1 MADRLQD
8 RTAIVTGG
16 ANGIGRGIVRAFV
29 AEGARVMAV
38 DVDEERGEQLAAE
51 LGDAVRFLAVDISQE
66 ASAEVVRDAALA
78 AWGSVHVLVNNAH
91 ASRQAPFVETTM
103 EMFALSFD
111 TGFYPA
117 FWLMRACYPDLRATR
132 GSVINFASGAGLVGH
147 PTQLSYA
154 AAKEAVRAM
163 SRVAAH
169 EWAEDDINVN
179 VISPLAR
186 TEGVDRFL
194 AEHPEREAALLRGAP
209 LGRLGDPEADI
220 GRAAVFLASDDASYI
235 TGQTL
240 MVDGGGVMLR

>member
-29 AEGARVMAV
+29 AEGARVLVV
-38 DVDEERGEQLAAE
+38 DVDEARGEELATE

-66 ASAEVVRDAALA
+66 ANAAVIRDAAVSA
-78 AWGSVHVLVNNAH
+78 FGAVHVLVNNAH
-91 ASRQAPFVETTM
+91 ASRQAPFVDTTM
-103 EMFALSFD
+103 EMFALSFN

-117 FWLMRACYPDLRATR
+117 FWLMRACYEDLKATR

-147 PTQLSYA
+147 PTQLTYA

-169 EWAEDDINVN
+169 EWAPDDINVN
-179 VISPLAR
+179 IISPLAR
-186 TEGVDRFL
+186 TEGVERFL

-220 GRAAVFLASDDASYI
+220 GRTAVYLASDDASFM

>member
-1 MADRLQD
+1 MTGRLQD

-29 AEGARVMAV
+29 AEGARVLFV
-38 DVDEERGEQLAAE
+38 DVDEARGAELAAE
-51 LGDAVRFLAVDISQE
+51 LGDSATFLAIDISQE
-66 ASAEVVRDAALA
+66 ANAEVIRDAAVSA
-78 AWGSVHVLVNNAH
+78 YGGVHVLVNNAH
-91 ASRQAPFVETTM
+91 VSRQAPLVETTM

-117 FWLMRACYPDLRATR
+117 FWLMRACYEDLRANR
-132 GSVINFASGAGLVGH
+132 GSVINFASGAGLIGR

-169 EWAEDDINVN
+169 EWARDDINVN

-186 TEGVDRFL
+186 TEGVDRYL
-194 AEHPEREAALLRGAP
+194 AEHPEQEAALLSGAP

-220 GRAAVFLASDDASYI
+220 GRTAVFLASEDASYI

>member
-1 MADRLQD
+1 MGNRLQD

-29 AEGARVMAV
+29 AEGAQVLFV
-38 DVDEERGEQLAAE
+38 DLDEARGEELAAE
-51 LGDAVRFLAVDISQE
+51 LGERARFLAIDISQE
-66 ASAEVVRDAALA
+66 ANAEVIREAALSA
-78 AWGSVHVLVNNAH
+78 YGGLNVLVNNAH
-91 ASRQAPFVETTM
+91 VSRQAPLVDTTM

-132 GSVINFASGAGLVGH
+132 GSVINFASGAGLIGR

-169 EWAEDDINVN
+169 EWARDDINVN

-186 TEGVDRFL
+186 TEGVEKFI
-194 AEHPEREAALLRGAP
+194 AEHPEQEKALLAGAP